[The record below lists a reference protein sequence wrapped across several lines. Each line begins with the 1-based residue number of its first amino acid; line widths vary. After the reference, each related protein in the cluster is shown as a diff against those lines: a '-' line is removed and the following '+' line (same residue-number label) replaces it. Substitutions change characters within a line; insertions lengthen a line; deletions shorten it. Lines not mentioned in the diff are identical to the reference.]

1 MGIPRRVQELWG
13 AYNKIEPNSFSRRI
27 LDTRA
32 GRLDA
37 SRSNFLSTLDSAYSI
52 DALASLGNTI
62 RARVLGVVSVVP
74 SRARFPDI
82 YERTVEALGGTAKVE
97 QHYIF
102 SLRSEL
108 DFLIRNPDNEKS
120 STSAVNAAL
129 MNGTAISNVPSAQFG
144 PVGTG
149 DIVEVYLP
157 NNNSYRGARVV
168 GVTIRNNVAALESFA
183 DILAAASG
191 PFAALAGAGGGF
203 AGGVALGGAGVGIMG
218 GFNPNVGLGNYETD
232 PNDDTRSLYLSSLW
246 VEEQRAYG
254 YKGNSSKGRK
264 RYNNP
269 YGSTRAIFKTDGPTA
284 YGVPSINDQE
294 TPESRNNILDAFPG
308 LRLAYADAS
317 LGLGSEADG
326 IHPGR
331 LIRNF
336 IKWCAE
342 NEDEDIAWRD
352 TELLPTLRRGGQ
364 IYDQMMQGIWANDKE
379 NYITSNDPGTRAVGW
394 FREWNRAPVR
404 ERRWP
409 RNPPTDRMR
418 NINIGVELRRIFHGH
433 TSNPPADPAYPPGI
447 LDETP
452 SDPFSNQ
459 YCAYICW
466 DAWAQA
472 LGEMGLRLIY
482 LHPNEKLLKEDK
494 SDYIDNDAK
503 RRYRDGNTETMEGG
517 SANRPQSQNRCD
529 DYTISRNLHMGL
541 EEPRRAQFEPW
552 NDPDRYFPIQNLP
565 YHHWGQTRNLITSYQ
580 FNQLLIGRSK
590 SNEPQ
595 IAKYLEGIQEP
606 DALLSEQVYGRPGAE
621 TNPLHGGLMPG
632 DIMSR
637 ARDTLTRDQLG
648 ATAAAQMKF
657 IGFDP
662 DLTDKFPDQHQTNAL
677 ASESQWAKDLEYYAV
692 PEEGGHAEMVVY
704 VWGDGLVWQVGGNTG
719 SGGSEAGRGL
729 YEDMVRGDNPLFLT
743 KDNSCLIIGGPE
755 SPYGRIINPIT
766 GEEVKNAD
774 GTHATVELS
783 FETKGRIFG
792 YLRPQW
798 GCEVDG
804 PYGEEIP
811 YPSLIPG
818 APAAGTGV
826 AAGVFPADDIG
837 FSVEI

>member
-13 AYNKIEPNSFSRRI
+13 AYNNIEPNSFNRRI
-27 LDTRA
+27 LDTKA
-32 GRLDA
+32 GRFNA
-37 SRSNFLSTLDSAYSI
+37 SRSNFLNTIDSSYNI
-52 DALASLGNTI
+52 DSLASLGNTI
-62 RARVLGVVSVVP
+62 RARVLGVTSVIP
-74 SRARFPDI
+74 SRSRFPDL
-82 YERTVEALGGTAKVE
+82 YERTTEALNDGSGGTVE
-97 QHYIF
+97 EHYIF
-102 SLRSEL
+102 SLRSEF
-108 DFLIRNPDNEKS
+108 DFHIRNPDSMES
-120 STSAVNAAL
+120 IQASVNAAL
-129 MNGTAISNVPSAQFG
+129 MNGVAISNVPSVQFG
-144 PVGTG
+144 PVGAG

-157 NNNSYRGARVV
+157 NKNSYTGARVI
-168 GVTIRNNVAALESFA
+168 GVTIRNNVNALQDFAA
-183 DILAAASG
+183 IAAQASG
-191 PFAALAGAGGGF
+191 PFASLAYGAAGG
-203 AGGVALGGAGVGIMG
+203 AVALGGGGIGIMG
-218 GFNPNVGLGNYETD
+218 GFDPNIGLGNYEVD
-232 PNDDTRSLYLSSLW
+232 PNDGTRSLYLSSLW
-246 VEEQRAYG
+246 VEEQRSRG
-254 YKGNSSKGRK
+254 WKGEGSAGRK

-269 YGSTRAIFKTDGPTA
+269 YGSTRAIFKPDGPTA
-284 YGVPSINDQE
+284 YGIPSINDQE
-294 TPESRNNILDAFPG
+294 TLESRNNILDAFPG
-308 LRLAYADAS
+308 LRLAYANDS
-317 LGLGSEADG
+317 LGLGSETEG

-331 LIRNF
+331 LLRNF

-342 NEDEDIAWRD
+342 NDDEDIAWRD
-352 TELLPTLRRGGQ
+352 GETKKGSG
-364 IYDQMMQGIWANDKE
+364 IYTQVMQEIWANDKE

-394 FREWNRAPVR
+394 FREWNRAPVK
-404 ERRWP
+404 ERLWP

-418 NINIGVELRRIFHGH
+418 QINIGVELRRIFHGH
-433 TSNPPADPAYPPGI
+433 SSNPPADPAYTPPHI
-447 LDETP
+447 LPAD
-452 SDPFSNQ
+452 FSNQ

-482 LHPNEKLLKEDK
+482 LHPNERLLKEDK

-503 RRYRDGNTETMEGG
+503 RRYEEKTKEIDSG
-517 SANRPQSQNRCD
+517 SANRPQSMNRCD
-529 DYTISRNLHMGL
+529 VYTISRNLHMGL
-541 EEPRRAQFEPW
+541 DEPRRAQFEPW
-552 NDPDRYFPIQNLP
+552 NDPERYFPIQNLP
-565 YHHWGQTRNLITSYQ
+565 YHLWGQTRNFITSYQ
-580 FNQLLIGRSK
+580 FNQLLLNKTLPDST
-590 SNEPQ
+590 
-595 IAKYLEGIQEP
+595 IAKYLVGIQAP
-606 DALLSEQVYGRPGAE
+606 DPLLLEQVYGRPGAG
-621 TNPLHGGLMPG
+621 TNPLPGGLMPG

-648 ATAAAQMKF
+648 ATAAAEMKF

-662 DLTDKFPDQHQTNAL
+662 DLTDKFPDQHRTNAL

-692 PEEGGHAEMVVY
+692 PTAGGHAEMVVY

-719 SGGSEAGRGL
+719 SGGSETGRGL
-729 YEDMVRGDNPLFLT
+729 YEDMIRGDNPLFLT

-804 PYGEEIP
+804 PYGETVP

-818 APAAGTGV
+818 APAAGTG
-826 AAGVFPADDIG
+826 AADGVFPADDIG

>member
-13 AYNKIEPNSFSRRI
+13 AYNKIEPNSVTRRI

-74 SRARFPDI
+74 SRTRFPDI
-82 YERTVEALGGTAKVE
+82 YERTVEALDGDGKVE

-108 DFLIRNPDNEKS
+108 DFLIRNPDNEKF
-120 STSAVNAAL
+120 STSAVNTAL

-168 GVTIRNNVAALESFA
+168 GVTIRNNVAALDAYA
-183 DILAAASG
+183 DVLRDASG
-191 PFAALAGAGGGF
+191 PFAALAGAGGAAGGF
-203 AGGVALGGAGVGIMG
+203 AGGAALGGAGVGIMG

-246 VEEQRAYG
+246 VEEERSRG
-254 YKGNSSKGRK
+254 WKGGGSAGRK

-269 YGSTRAIFKTDGPTA
+269 YGSTRAIFKPDGPAA
-284 YGVPSINDQE
+284 YGIPSINDQ
-294 TPESRNNILDAFPG
+294 PDSIGAIRDAYPG
-308 LRLAYADAS
+308 LSDHSAANITELADK
-317 LGLGSEADG
+317 

-331 LIRNF
+331 LLRNF

-342 NEDEDIAWRD
+342 NEDEDIVWRD
-352 TELLPTLRRGGQ
+352 GETKRGGQ
-364 IYDQMMQGIWANDKE
+364 IYTRVMQEIWANDKE

-404 ERRWP
+404 ERKWP

-418 NINIGVELRRIFHGH
+418 QINIGVELRRIFHGH
-433 TSNPPADPAYPPGI
+433 SSNPPADPAYPPGI

-503 RRYRDGNTETMEGG
+503 RRYEEKTKEIDSG
-517 SANRPQSQNRCD
+517 SANRPQSMNRCD
-529 DYTISRNLHMGL
+529 VYIISRNLHMGL
-541 EEPRRAQFEPW
+541 DEPRRAQFEPW
-552 NDPDRYFPIQNLP
+552 NDPERYFPIQNLP
-565 YHHWGQTRNLITSYQ
+565 YHLWGQTRNFITSYQ
-580 FNQLLIGRSK
+580 FNQLLIGRST

-621 TNPLHGGLMPG
+621 TNPLPGGLMPG

-648 ATAAAQMKF
+648 ATAAAEMKF

-662 DLTDKFPDQHQTNAL
+662 DLTDKFPDQHRTNAL

-692 PEEGGHAEMVVY
+692 PTAGGHAEMVVY

-719 SGGSEAGRGL
+719 SGGSETGRGL
-729 YEDMVRGDNPLFLT
+729 YEDMIRGDNPLFLT

-766 GEEVKNAD
+766 GDEVKNAD

-804 PYGEEIP
+804 PYGETAP

-818 APAAGTGV
+818 VPAAGTGD
-826 AAGVFPADDIG
+826 ADGVFPADDIG